1 MANFRHQHYKT
12 LPSESLIHRVW
23 NGRLV
28 PLVLAYNGAVPSG
41 TLDPH
46 VFDGVKDHRLD
57 FGTLNYWILREWAS
71 YCLGSEA
78 EEVGEVP
85 LGEKGYVLA
94 LEPEMDH
101 SSPPVTIEFGRRAQT
116 ERVTLGGRDMS
127 WTAFL
132 EHISAPQPV
141 AWNGFS
147 FMKDWVSGI
156 PLPTQTLP
164 SGVTPKPVYVPS
176 AYRFFASRAVYSGPG
191 RSIPVG
197 AFPRVRIPYSPLCL
211 DRTVEAVYKRAAF
224 SGDKVIMSELREN
237 GYVYSYDEAAQEI
250 YYSNLVSVGGGYP
263 PVASAMGWH
272 KMPLQ
277 ALPDDWVNKLDRGYL
292 AVGLPG

>member
-1 MANFRHQHYKT
+1 
-12 LPSESLIHRVW
+12 V
-23 NGRLV
+23 
-28 PLVLAYNGAVPSG
+28 G
-41 TLDPH
+41 TSDPQ
-46 VFDGVKDHRLD
+46 VFDGVKNHSLD
-57 FGTLNYWILREWAS
+57 FGTLNYWVLREWAS

-85 LGEKGYVLA
+85 LGETGYVLA

-101 SSPPVTIEFGRRAQT
+101 SSPPVTIKFHGRGPF
-116 ERVTLGGRDMS
+116 ERVTLGGKDMS
-127 WTAFL
+127 RIAFL
-132 EHISAPQPV
+132 EHISAPQP
-141 AWNGFS
+141 ASWNGFS
-147 FMKDWVSGI
+147 FMKDWESGI
-156 PLPTQTLP
+156 PFPTQASP
-164 SGVTPKPVYVPS
+164 DGRPPKPMYVPS

-191 RSIPVG
+191 RSVPVG
-197 AFPRVRIPYSPLCL
+197 VFPRVRIPYSPLCL

-224 SGDKVIMSELREN
+224 SGDKVIMSELCEN